1 MKRTTILR
9 SIVHHRGKALF
20 FLSSIH
26 VSIGG
31 KTKTKDS
38 SAIYQSTVCLQEQN
52 FSQVFVSLFMW
63 CICESYLLKR
73 QFKRQQ
79 AKEVLLLRYVS

>member
-9 SIVHHRGKALF
+9 SIVHHCGKALF

-38 SAIYQSTVCLQEQN
+38 SAIYQSTLCLQEQN
-52 FSQVFVSLFMW
+52 DLTFPKPSYR
-63 CICESYLLKR
+63 CESYLQNVNLNDTKKR
-73 QFKRQQ
+73 K
-79 AKEVLLLRYVS
+79 YCS